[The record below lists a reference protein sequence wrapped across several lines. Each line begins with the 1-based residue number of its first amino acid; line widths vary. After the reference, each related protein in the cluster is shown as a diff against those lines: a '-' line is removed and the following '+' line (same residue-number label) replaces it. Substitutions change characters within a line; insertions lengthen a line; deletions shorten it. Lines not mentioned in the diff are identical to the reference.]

1 MSRAQMPHSYRIFR
15 AWLWEASVICTNA
28 CETYTDFVPT
38 PLQIVAIVA
47 TISLLAAMTAL
58 LVFYNGKQPPN
69 WGAYLSLNALLA
81 LLSTIFRA
89 MLVVIV
95 SQVISQ
101 RKWLWYDCAR
111 PLSDLQKFDS
121 GSRGALGAML
131 LLPTVLLKDVL
142 TSVAASI

>member
-1 MSRAQMPHSYRIFR
+1 MPHSYRIFR
-15 AWLWEASVICTNA
+15 AWLWE
-28 CETYTDFVPT
+28 
-38 PLQIVAIVA
+38 IVAIMTA
-47 TISLLAAMTAL
+47 ISLFAAMTAL
-58 LVFYNGKQPPN
+58 LVVYNGKRPPN